1 MGLSIKKKPKLDYNK
16 VGARG
21 AFETCGCSV
30 FLLQQL
36 LKVACEL
43 VTWFN
48 TELQQGLDR
57 DCAAVTLNSN
67 GAWREQT
74 LESICKKTNKQTP
87 ATLVLDWD
95 AAASTHATLAVT
107 DRKSV
112 STTDGLGYAFYFRFP
127 RTMRATNLNTHTA
140 TSESDLCAICGSYL
154 QRKCCR
160 LVSDVSPDNVTLD
173 RQHATLHFSN
183 NSEVD
188 FKQRAHTHAQL
199 V

>member
-1 MGLSIKKKPKLDYNK
+1 MW
-16 VGARG
+16 
-21 AFETCGCSV
+21 
-30 FLLQQL
+30 LQRVL
-36 LKVACEL
+36 VATVAESCTRTL

-74 LESICKKTNKQTP
+74 LESTHICKKTNKTP

-188 FKQRAHTHAQL
+188 FKQRAHTHARTHN
-199 V
+199 